1 MNRLLSIGFEHIG
14 NWRIINEMLNF
25 VIERHGTQA
34 NILYAFVCDGE
45 VMYIG
50 KTIQKL
56 SLRMQGYKTPG
67 VNQPTNLRNNKRI
80 IERLNN
86 NEAVKIYALP
96 DNGLMHYGGFHLN
109 MAAALED
116 DLIRQIEPVWNGG
129 EKEIIK
135 SSVNDEE
142 TNFLIEEIISPID
155 VFTLTIGPTYFN
167 KGFFNVPVAH
177 QGYFGDDRQKIELFV
192 SDISQPITGTIDRK
206 ANTNGSPRIIGGAAL
221 RDLIRSKWNLFDEI
235 QVDVLSPTS
244 LRLR

>member
-1 MNRLLSIGFEHIG
+1 MNRLISIGFEHIG
-14 NWRIINEMLNF
+14 NWRFINEALSF
-25 VIERHGTQA
+25 VIERHGTQT

-67 VNQPTNLRNNKRI
+67 VGQPTNIRNNKRI

-86 NEAVKIYALP
+86 HEVVKIYALP

-116 DLIRQIEPVWNGG
+116 DLIRQIKPDWNGG
-129 EKEIIK
+129 EKEIVK

-142 TNFLIEEIISPID
+142 ANNLIEEIIAPID
-155 VFTLTIGPTYFN
+155 VFTLTIGHAYFTR
-167 KGFFNVPVAH
+167 GFFNVPVAH
-177 QGYFGDDRQKIELFV
+177 QGYIGDDRQKIELFV
-192 SDISQPITGTIDRK
+192 GDISQPITGTIDRK
-206 ANTNGSPRIIGGAAL
+206 ANSNGSPRIIGGVAL
-221 RDLIRSKWNLFDEI
+221 RDLIQSKWNLFTEI